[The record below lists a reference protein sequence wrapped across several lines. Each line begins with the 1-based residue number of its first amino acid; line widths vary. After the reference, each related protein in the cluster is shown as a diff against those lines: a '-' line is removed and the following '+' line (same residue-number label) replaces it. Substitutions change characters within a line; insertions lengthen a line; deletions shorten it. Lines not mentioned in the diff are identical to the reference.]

1 MANQVQCPN
10 CGGYKTE
17 TRTTL
22 VDRRS
27 SKPLLIQPQ
36 AAMWMIV
43 FSVALCF
50 SGFITLIVWKDQSP
64 WLCLG
69 SAFLASIIL
78 FVLPVAKYGL
88 TSIILFVL
96 SVNRTWSEA
105 GYEVYH
111 HRCYLCGYEWSRRED
126 EPLPPVTVRPDLI
139 AKGEQKLEEER
150 EEEERRRRDAGGMFY
165 PPPWKK

>member
-27 SKPLLIQPQ
+27 NKPLLIQPQ
-36 AAMWMIV
+36 AAMWMML
-43 FSVALCF
+43 FSTILCCA
-50 SGFITLIVWKDQSP
+50 GFQTLIVWNAGPKDQSP

-69 SAFLASIIL
+69 SMFLASIIL

-88 TSIILFVL
+88 
-96 SVNRTWSEA
+96 NRTWSEA

-165 PPPWKK
+165 PPP